1 MLRKIISLIPDDL
14 LVTLYKR
21 MPFNRLKNWIVY
33 RAQHRFLAS
42 VLGVITDNEGN
53 ILLLKHVY
61 RSEPWGMPGGW
72 MELEQPE
79 QAMKRELLE
88 ETGLQV
94 EVTGIARALYGQKPT
109 RIDLILRGTLKGGE
123 FKPSAEISEICLCKP
138 GDWPAGMPESQKRL
152 IKSVLDKDR

>member
-1 MLRKIISLIPDDL
+1 MLRKIISLIPGDL

-21 MPFNRLKNWIVY
+21 VPFNRLKNWIVY

-42 VLGVITDNEGN
+42 VLGVITDQEGN
-53 ILLLKHVY
+53 ILLLNHVY

-94 EVTGIARALYGQKPT
+94 EITTLRERCTGRS
-109 RIDLILRGTLKGGE
+109 RRELI
-123 FKPSAEISEICLCKP
+123 
-138 GDWPAGMPESQKRL
+138 
-152 IKSVLDKDR
+152 